1 LDALNDR
8 DREQALEQLVGTSEP
23 RPGHPQQSRYQ
34 HRAVTFEDEDVRLF
48 REYAKEVEEQIGNVE
63 KKEQR
68 ERLGLDWDPE
78 E

>member
-1 LDALNDR
+1 
-8 DREQALEQLVGTSEP
+8 
-23 RPGHPQQSRYQ
+23 
-34 HRAVTFEDEDVRLF
+34 VTFEDEDVRLF

-63 KKEQR
+63 RKEQR